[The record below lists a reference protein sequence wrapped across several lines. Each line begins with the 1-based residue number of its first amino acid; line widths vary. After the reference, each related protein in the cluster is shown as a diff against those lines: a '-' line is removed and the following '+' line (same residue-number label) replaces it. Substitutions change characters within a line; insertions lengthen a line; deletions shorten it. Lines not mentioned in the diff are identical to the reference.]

1 MTERIK
7 PCPFCGQAGEVVEC
21 EEHGYFVR
29 CADVQWHCNSRPQV
43 WNTGNDRQ
51 LAIDAWNTRGY
62 EDREAALEA
71 QRDNLFNENKALY
84 RQLVAMQKQ
93 LDGKDAKKP
102 RH

>member
-1 MTERIK
+1 MK
-7 PCPFCGQAGEVVEC
+7 C
-21 EEHGYFVR
+21 EEHGYFIQCDDSEWR
-29 CADVQWHCNSRPQV
+29 CNAKPKTWE
-43 WNTGNDRQ
+43 TGGDIEA
-51 LAIDAWNTRGY
+51 AIGAWNARARE
-62 EDREAALEA
+62 EDLEA